1 MVDTW
6 VVVVASVGYLAL
18 LFAIAHW
25 GDRRAAAGRSI
36 ISNGYIYAL
45 SIAVY
50 ATSWTY
56 YGSVGS
62 AASGGILFLM

>member
-1 MVDTW
+1 M
-6 VVVVASVGYLAL
+6 SVGYLGL
-18 LFAIAHW
+18 LFAIAYY
-25 GDRRAAAGRSI
+25 GDRRAARGRSI

-62 AASGGILFLM
+62 AAWESVSVSP